1 MAALRL
7 FSVFG
12 IIGGVV
18 VEVIINLLKIIGY
31 LCVEVIC
38 NAKEKKGGLCLC
50 VPLATMYFIILFV

>member
-50 VPLATMYFIILFV
+50 VPLATM